1 MNLKFIFTYLNDEFN
16 LYEFVV
22 KQLLKSRLILTQF
35 FLIFMILGFITLLK
49 VFHKL
54 QIYNLA
60 NRKNHQCK
68 KIQTSLLIIDQISI
82 FN

>member
-1 MNLKFIFTYLNDEFN
+1 MNLKLIWTYLNDEFN
-16 LYEFVV
+16 LYGFVV

-49 VFHKL
+49 VFRML
-54 QIYNLA
+54 QIYNLT